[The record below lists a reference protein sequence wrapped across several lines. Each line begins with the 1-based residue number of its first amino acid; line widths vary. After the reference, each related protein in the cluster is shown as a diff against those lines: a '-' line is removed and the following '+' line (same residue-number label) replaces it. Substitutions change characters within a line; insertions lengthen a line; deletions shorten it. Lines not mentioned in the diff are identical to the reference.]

1 MPRWRGPARWPRLP
15 HLIQA
20 GGEVEVGRWRS
31 GHLDHDHT
39 FSRDGV
45 SKSEVTGWTMSG
57 CATSLDVL
65 ERLIGVSTKPGATAF
80 TQMPEVAD
88 VAMTMFIHVFFRPG
102 GNERPDEEER
112 VEPKAEEES

>member
-1 MPRWRGPARWPRLP
+1 
-15 HLIQA
+15 
-20 GGEVEVGRWRS
+20 
-31 GHLDHDHT
+31 
-39 FSRDGV
+39 
-45 SKSEVTGWTMSG
+45 MSG

-102 GNERPDEEER
+102 GNKRP
-112 VEPKAEEES
+112 ESARPRGFSRRNSTNLAMQTTETIY